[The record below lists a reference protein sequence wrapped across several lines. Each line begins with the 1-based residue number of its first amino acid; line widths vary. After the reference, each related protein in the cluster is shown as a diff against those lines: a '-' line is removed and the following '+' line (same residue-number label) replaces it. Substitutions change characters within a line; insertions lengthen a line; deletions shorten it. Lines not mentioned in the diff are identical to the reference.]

1 MTENEALGTA
11 RDTKQSPSGKTT
23 NETNIEKTEDE
34 GPTEKL
40 REQAKP
46 QAEHLVPGAG
56 VPGVQK
62 PETQELKEET
72 NPNTE

>member
-1 MTENEALGTA
+1 MTEKEAQGRA
-11 RDTKQSPSGKTT
+11 PDNQHSPK
-23 NETNIEKTEDE
+23 NETNTERNEEK

-40 REQAKP
+40 REQEKP

-62 PETQELKEET
+62 LEGQGIKKET

>member
-1 MTENEALGTA
+1 MAENEALGRA
-11 RDTKQSPSGKTT
+11 PNNQQSPENKTNT
-23 NETNIEKTEDE
+23 EKTAEE

-62 PETQELKEET
+62 PDTQELKEET

>member
-1 MTENEALGTA
+1 MTENQALGRA
-11 RDTKQSPSGKTT
+11 PDNQQSPKK
-23 NETNIEKTEDE
+23 ETNIEKTEE
-34 GPTEKL
+34 KGPTEKL
-40 REQAKP
+40 REQARP

>member
-1 MTENEALGTA
+1 MAENEALRRA
-11 RDTKQSPSGKTT
+11 PDNQQSPENK
-23 NETNIEKTEDE
+23 TNIEKTEE
-34 GPTEKL
+34 KGPTEKL

-46 QAEHLVPGAG
+46 QVEHLVPGAG

-62 PETQELKEET
+62 PDTQELKDEA

>member
-1 MTENEALGTA
+1 MTENEGQGTA
-11 RDTKQSPSGKTT
+11 RDNEQSPK
-23 NETNIEKTEDE
+23 NETTEKNEE
-34 GPTEKL
+34 KGPTEKL

-46 QAEHLVPGAG
+46 EAQHLVPGAG

-62 PETQELKEET
+62 PENEEIKEET

>member
-1 MTENEALGTA
+1 MTENEALARA
-11 RDTKQSPSGKTT
+11 RDTEQSPSG
-23 NETNIEKTEDE
+23 ETNNERNSERNEEK

-46 QAEHLVPGAG
+46 QAQHLVPGAG

-62 PETQELKEET
+62 RESQELKDET